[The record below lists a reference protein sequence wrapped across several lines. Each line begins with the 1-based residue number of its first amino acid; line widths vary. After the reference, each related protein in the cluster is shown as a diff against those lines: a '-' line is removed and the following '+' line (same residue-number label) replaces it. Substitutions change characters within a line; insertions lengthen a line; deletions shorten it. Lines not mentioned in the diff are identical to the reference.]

1 MLSHGFAFLCTV
13 CICPRVNV
21 SRTRCVMIRRSL
33 HIASEDYRTQ
43 ADAMYVY
50 VHEYQLMYLDCL
62 ILSSHFLYLSSNVCK
77 STHNRLRSGPQLL
90 CDRAQE
96 TLTYVERKNV

>member
-1 MLSHGFAFLCTV
+1 
-13 CICPRVNV
+13 
-21 SRTRCVMIRRSL
+21 
-33 HIASEDYRTQ
+33 
-43 ADAMYVY
+43 
-50 VHEYQLMYLDCL
+50 LDCL